1 MSYFSNLQ
9 HLSDLLQ
16 FYCDVQVKLILF
28 LFYCIRLLFHHL
40 LQLLAGMCLQ
50 GLAEYLRIQDTGNG
64 CPWCILASLLQILL
78 VAFVKHRIPRGL
90 VKHDFRMWKIKYLVN
105 RGMELPLFGLLLC
118 CLRNAILIL
127 NTNLSPK
134 LLMCYQNILL
144 KISSI

>member
-1 MSYFSNLQ
+1 MSYFSNSK
-9 HLSDLLQ
+9 HLSGHLW
-16 FYCDVQVKLILF
+16 FYCDDLAELILF

-40 LQLLAGMCLQ
+40 LLLLPGMCLP
-50 GLAEYLRIQDTGNG
+50 GLVGYLRIQDTGNG
-64 CPWCILASLLQILL
+64 CLWCILASLLQILL